1 MGRILAI
8 DYGEKRV
15 GLAVTDP
22 LKIIASALDTV
33 NRKQVLEYLKAY
45 VASEEVEC
53 LVLGM
58 PTRLNGEAT
67 DATRG
72 VEKFAGQLKKLFPA
86 IPIEFED
93 ERFTSQMALKSM
105 VSAGVKKKN
114 RRKKE
119 NIDKVSATL
128 ILQSYM
134 ESK

>member
-22 LKIIASALDTV
+22 LKIIAAALDTV
-33 NRKQVLEYLKAY
+33 NRKQVLEYLESY
-45 VASEEVEC
+45 VASEAVERFI
-53 LVLGM
+53 VGM

-72 VEKFAGQLKKLFPA
+72 VEQFAGQLRKRFPA

-105 VSAGVKKKN
+105 VEAGVKKKN

-128 ILQSYM
+128 ILQSYL